1 MFHKLRS
8 KRVLLMGGLGNQLF
22 QYAYAIRL
30 SRTTSSKILLNPNF
44 ATVRKDDS
52 GNPEISKYILNTCT
66 DLEMST
72 YTPKIIRKGV
82 GTGLRLSNLKSNPFS
97 SAYSKFFSLA
107 SSLLLSFHFCE
118 FIKVYLSQ
126 DTGYWYSKREK
137 RSSFHVGYFQSFRYS
152 DYKEDFDVLRKIIP
166 RNINPEKDF
175 YANLAKTESPL
186 VVHVR
191 LADYR
196 VENNFGIPSKD
207 YYQSA
212 IDFQFK
218 EGDYKKIW
226 LFSDEPE
233 AALEFI
239 PQGFLGLVRNISQEL
254 IDPIWSLEAMR
265 LGSGYV
271 IANSTFSWWGAYLS
285 HQEDPL
291 VIYPQPWFQGMP
303 DPIELCPPTWK
314 PFPR

>member
-1 MFHKLRS
+1 MFHRLRL
-8 KRVLLMGGLGNQLF
+8 KRVILMGGLGNQLF

-30 SRTTSSKILLNPNF
+30 SRTTGSKILLNPNF
-44 ATVRKDDS
+44 AAVRKEDY
-52 GNPEISKYILNTCT
+52 GNPEISKYLLNSCT
-66 DLEMST
+66 ELEPNARA
-72 YTPKIIRKGV
+72 PKIIKKFV
-82 GTGLRLSNLKSNPFS
+82 GTGLRISNLKSHPFS
-97 SAYSKFFSLA
+97 SVFSKLFSFA
-107 SSLLLSFHFCE
+107 SSLLLSFHFRE
-118 FIKVYLSQ
+118 IIKVYLSR
-126 DTGYWYSKREK
+126 DTGYWYSKREN
-137 RSSFHVGYFQSFRYS
+137 RSSFHVGYFQSFKFS
-152 DYKEDFDVLRKIIP
+152 DYKADFDVLKKLIP
-166 RNINPEKDF
+166 RNINPEQDF
-175 YANLAKTESPL
+175 YANLAETESPL

-218 EGDYKKIW
+218 VGDYKKIW

-233 AALEFI
+233 AALEFV
-239 PQGFLGLVRNISQEL
+239 PQGYLSLVRNVSQEL
-254 IDPIWSLEAMR
+254 LDPIWSLEVMR

-291 VIYPQPWFQGMP
+291 VVYPKPWFQGMP